1 MKKKLQLIDWTIQV
15 LEHLRDEWITFLEN
29 SKIHDEYTQDQIFI
43 AEGNIATIQKCI
55 EQQKV
60 ISNHIV
66 YFTSDDENRLL
77 IEIGSRDLP
86 SELFL
91 TRDGKP
97 IKEYKV
103 IVEKDS
109 E

>member
-1 MKKKLQLIDWTIQV
+1 MKKKLQLIDWTIKA
-15 LEHLRDEWITFLEN
+15 LEHLRDGWVTFLEN
-29 SKIHDEYTQDQIFI
+29 PKTQTEYTEDQIYN
-43 AEGNIATIQKCI
+43 AEHNIATIQKCI

-66 YFTSDDENRLL
+66 YFTSEKNVLL
-77 IEIGSRDLP
+77 IEIGARDLP